1 LGKKFALVEMCAF
14 LAVVFGRYKVTIER
28 GAEETQRQA
37 DDRARRVMREST
49 ALATVAMRGKV
60 GVRIVER

>member
-1 LGKKFALVEMCAF
+1 MCAF

-37 DDRARRVMREST
+37 DDRERRVMRENT